1 MGKVNAAAKRKSLE
15 TMSFPVA
22 IKVKP
27 EVTKIVN
34 TISRPRFIRLIIEL
48 ITLGL
53 DNQNGLVHYCIYQ
66 VEGQFRNKVMTNVPE
81 ISRFTKE
88 NKRNECF

>member
-1 MGKVNAAAKRKSLE
+1 MGKVTAAAKRKSFE
-15 TMSFPVA
+15 RMSFPVA
-22 IKVKP
+22 IKIKP
-27 EVTKIVN
+27 EVTKIGN
-34 TISRPRFIRLIIEL
+34 TISRPKFIRLIIEL

-53 DNQNGLVHYCIYQ
+53 DDQNGLVHYCIYQ